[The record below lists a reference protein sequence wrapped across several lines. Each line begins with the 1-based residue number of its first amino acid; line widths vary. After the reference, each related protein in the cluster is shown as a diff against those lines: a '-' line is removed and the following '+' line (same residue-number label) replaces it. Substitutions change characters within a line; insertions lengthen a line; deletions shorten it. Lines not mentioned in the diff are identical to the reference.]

1 MKYAKITIKKDIFLN
16 SLLFYETF
24 YCLERSLYM
33 IVCGVVVEYNPFHN
47 GHHYH
52 LQQARLKSQCDCLI
66 AIMSTHFVQRGEP
79 AVAFAKDRVQ
89 CALQHGADIVIEL
102 PYPYNVQSADYF
114 AYGAIESLKL
124 MEIDTLVFGSES
136 NDIEQLQIDAFQS
149 VEKPTTQS
157 LASSSKGL
165 SNDILAHAYLRAI
178 ANTNITPISIQR
190 TNQYHDQ
197 SVQHTISSASAIRK
211 AYFDGQDVS
220 HTTPMHEHLIP
231 LNWEHYYPYLRSLL
245 CTHRPQQ
252 LSQLFLCDEGIEYL
266 LIKNAQKYANYHD
279 FLNACT
285 SSKYTKSRIQRCLV
299 HILAQCSKEEANACP
314 IDCVRVLGFNDIGRK
329 YLSQLRHQKIA
340 VKFAQL
346 SPWRQAL
353 ALAQAHAYGIGL
365 NETQRKELL
374 KWESS
379 SAFYLSSL

>member
-1 MKYAKITIKKDIFLN
+1 MK
-16 SLLFYETF
+16 
-24 YCLERSLYM
+24 
-33 IVCGVVVEYNPFHN
+33 VCGVVVEYNPFHN

-52 LQQARLKSQCDCLI
+52 LQQARLKSECDCLI
-66 AIMSTHFVQRGEP
+66 AVMSTHFVQRGEP
-79 AVAFAKDRVQ
+79 AIAFAKDRVK
-89 CALQHGADIVIEL
+89 CALAHGADIVIEL

-136 NDIEQLQIDAFQS
+136 NDIKQLQTDAFQP
-149 VEKPTTQS
+149 VEKAITQS
-157 LASSSKGL
+157 FASSAKGL

-178 ANTNITPISIQR
+178 EHTSITPISIQR

-197 SVQHTISSASAIRK
+197 SVHQSISSASAIRQ
-211 AYFDGQDVS
+211 AFHNGQDVS
-220 HTTPMHEHLIP
+220 HTTPMHADLIS
-231 LNWEHYYPYLRSLL
+231 LNWDQYYHYLRSLL

-252 LSQLFLCDEGIEYL
+252 LAQLFLCDEGIESL

-299 HILAQCSKEEANACP
+299 HILTQCSKEEANNCP
-314 IDCVRVLGFNDIGRK
+314 IECVRVLGFNDTGRK

-340 VKFAQL
+340 MKYAQL
-346 SPWRQAL
+346 STWQKAMTLKQAY
-353 ALAQAHAYGIGL
+353 AYCIGL

-379 SAFYLSSL
+379 SALYLSSL